1 MPFTWNPNWPT
12 VKNDWVPEDA
22 VTDQDFNDIAN
33 AVIAAMN
40 GMDDLVDWVTNEVV
54 LQNLRNIYE
63 AAAGTNTYTSTISGI
78 VSYSIGDMYNLLVT
92 NGNTGAATLNINSLG
107 AVAIRKEDAVAL
119 NAGDIVDNSVMQV
132 VYDGTYFRL
141 LNPSSTSKINDLADI
156 ISLGGII

>member
-12 VKNDWVPEDA
+12 VKNDWAPEDG

-54 LQNLRNIYE
+54 LQNLRNIYST
-63 AAAGTNTYTSTISGI
+63 ATGTNTYVSTITGI
-78 VSYSIGDMYNLLVT
+78 IEYAIGDMYNILVT
-92 NGNTGAATLNINSLG
+92 NANTGASTLNINSLG
-107 AVAIRKEDAVAL
+107 AISIRKENAAAL
-119 NAGDIVDNSVMQV
+119 TAGDIAANSMIQV

-141 LNPSSTSKINDLADI
+141 INASVTSKINDLADI
-156 ISLGGII
+156 ISLGGIV